1 MPAAVIPIDRERSS
15 DAQRRASWAVFEVAP
30 PGGPPAPY
38 GILLADEETDTL
50 TFRLQE
56 PSSLEELDEQACDV
70 LNALPED
77 LRQKSTEIGGLR
89 LLDSFEDSLS
99 NFFRIGDRSTIIY
112 SGDARATVNRL
123 FDEWV
128 ASDALRHHTTDTGI
142 RPFVTHLPVYNLRAA
157 ATKFGELMDSA
168 GMDSQHGEH
177 DAERWVRA
185 PENLRLS
192 EGMFVAY
199 VVGRSM
205 EPRIPDGSACIFRA
219 PVTGSRNGRL
229 LLMEKSGETDFSA
242 RYTVKRYAR
251 QGPLVEGA
259 ERAGAI
265 RLEPL
270 NKEFPAFDLTADEFR
285 VIAEFVQILPG
296 EALPQD

>member
-1 MPAAVIPIDRERSS
+1 MPAVVIPIGTGTKRSRGAER
-15 DAQRRASWAVFEVAP
+15 RGYWTIFEIAR
-30 PGGPPAPY
+30 PGARPAPY
-38 GILLADEETDTL
+38 GILLADEETGDL
-50 TFRLQE
+50 TFRLRE
-56 PSSLEELDEQACDV
+56 PSSFDELDEQECDI

-77 LRQKSTEIGGLR
+77 LRQKGSEMGGLR
-89 LLDSFEDSLS
+89 LLDCFEDSLS
-99 NFFRIGDRSTIIY
+99 NFFRIGDRQAIVY
-112 SGDARATVNRL
+112 SGDARATVDRL
-123 FDEWV
+123 FHEIVDPV
-128 ASDALRHHTTDTGI
+128 I

-157 ATKFGELMDSA
+157 ATKFGELMD
-168 GMDSQHGEH
+168 DRQDEH
-177 DAERWVRA
+177 DAEHDAKHWVRA

-229 LLMEKSGETDFSA
+229 LLIEKSGETDFSS

-251 QGPLVEGA
+251 RGALVESA
-259 ERAGAI
+259 EREGAI

-285 VIAEFVQILPG
+285 VIAEFVMVLPR
-296 EALPQD
+296 D

>member
-1 MPAAVIPIDRERSS
+1 MPAVVIPIDAKLSPAAVS
-15 DAQRRASWAVFEVAP
+15 GMGAARRASWAIFEIAR
-30 PGGPPAPY
+30 PGGHPAPY
-38 GILLADEETDTL
+38 GILLADEATNEL

-56 PSSLEELDEQACDV
+56 PSRFAELDEQEIDI
-70 LNALPED
+70 LNALPGD
-77 LRQKSTEIGGLR
+77 LRQKGTEMGGMR

-99 NFFRIGDRSTIIY
+99 NFFRIGDRHNVVY
-112 SGDARATVNRL
+112 SGDARATVDNL
-123 FDEWV
+123 FYGMVDPV
-128 ASDALRHHTTDTGI
+128 I
-142 RPFVTHLPVYNLRAA
+142 RPFVSHLPVYGLRAA
-157 ATKFGELMDSA
+157 ATKFGDLMDNRQEES
-168 GMDSQHGEH
+168 E
-177 DAERWVRA
+177 AERWVRV

-219 PVTGSRNGRL
+219 PVTGSRKGRL
-229 LLMEKSGETDFSA
+229 LLIEKSGETDFSS

-251 QGPLVEGA
+251 QGALVESA
-259 ERAGAI
+259 DREGAI

-285 VIAEFVQILPG
+285 VVAEFVMLLPD
-296 EALPQD
+296 EALPAGVLQD